1 MNQNF
6 IVSSEYEEEISQDAS
21 KTSNNLDSKR
31 TISNGSNCKE
41 LDLLIQGEEYSLVNE
56 NVIRILYPLLSNSK
70 NCYDKKTNSFIL
82 PNKFKKE
89 DFENFLYYIDY
100 LNSENP
106 EEPSKGNDIDFIY
119 LKRVIDISLFFNA
132 VDIIDLIIKKE
143 IQPRIN
149 KDSALSIIKCFYE
162 MKSIDKVK
170 KIFNEVINQCIV
182 CTAKNIIYI
191 INNKN
196 EEISNVSRNIIE
208 EIVQL
213 YFTSFN
219 SNKNEDTEDVLSL
232 LMTTRGINK
241 DIFELLENERKGALI
256 NFDIN
261 KNNQQKK
268 TNPTK
273 IWKIDMTEEFYQE
286 EELMFD
292 NLKLKLISYY
302 DRDNDIFK
310 LAFQLVDTRSN
321 LIRENTEENDED
333 CEESENKSIVTEK
346 HFDEEKK
353 EENNFFISILSLME
367 IPEIHYKTKTNF
379 NCIYSNMNS
388 KVLIFQIE
396 KFSNQFISS
405 TDNDNALKFTLKI
418 YLSRI
423 YVFSA
428 ILDHITR
435 NFYQYKSLS
444 SINKLPKIVLSLILK
459 NQSLNCQ
466 NQKDLLLA
474 ISNWLSNKGN
484 SQVFSAI
491 DLFKTINWRLINNE
505 TLIDFFMYSHQLFAY
520 SKEFKSIIFTEFQ
533 RRFQCDYLSNTMNV
547 SNTTLQPSLLSS
559 NTFSELSVLDN
570 NNNAQPQPEFTTF
583 FLNKILLNC
592 AKSSMSFS
600 SYIETENDQ
609 EKEKM
614 KNYTSPN
621 ENNNFFRNKNRIQ
634 NKSNSMILQSHN
646 QINTGM
652 YDNSNPLSPS
662 SYLVKKEKSE
672 DKIYQKAIISNNYQT
687 NVTYKSHNSSALSS
701 QANISNSNN
710 VLHKKYIDKNILNKL
725 LSNTRSTT
733 PDFLLKSKQSA
744 KKSSRLPS
752 RGHSKSIE
760 SKNQCSTMRPDYLSN
775 TRKANSL
782 YPKYINGVSQ
792 SGFNSHLIMGKT
804 TKCVKNSKEF
814 YVPINKNANSVYY
827 TNISARNELIKTE
840 SSLTQTKKSMNQENV
855 KKAISG
861 HGRSRSNH

>member
-21 KTSNNLDSKR
+21 KVSNNPDSKR
-31 TISNGSNCKE
+31 TISTGSNCKE

-70 NCYDKKTNSFIL
+70 NCYDKKTKYFIL
-82 PNKFKKE
+82 PKSFKKE

-106 EEPSKGNDIDFIY
+106 EEPSKGNEIDFIY

-149 KDSALSIIKCFYE
+149 KDTSIRIIKCFYE

-170 KIFNEVINQCIV
+170 KIFNEVINQCIL
-182 CTAKNIIYI
+182 CTAQNIIYI

-196 EEISNVSRNIIE
+196 EDISNMSKVIIE
-208 EIVQL
+208 EVIQL

-219 SNKNEDTEDVLSL
+219 SNNNEDTEQVLDL
-232 LMTTRGINK
+232 LMTARGIKK

-273 IWKIDMTEEFYQE
+273 IWKIDMTEEPYQE
-286 EELMFD
+286 EDIMFE

-302 DRDNDIFK
+302 DRDNDVLK
-310 LAFQLVDTRSN
+310 LAFQLIESRSN
-321 LIRENTEENDED
+321 LVRENTEENDD
-333 CEESENKSIVTEK
+333 DYEESENKSIVTEK

-353 EENNFFISILSLME
+353 ENNFFISILSLME

-388 KVLIFQIE
+388 KVLIFQVE
-396 KFSNQFISS
+396 KFSNSFS
-405 TDNDNALKFTLKI
+405 NALKFTLKI
-418 YLSRI
+418 FLSRI

-484 SQVFSAI
+484 TQILSAI
-491 DLFKTINWRLINNE
+491 DLYRTINWRQINNE

-520 SKEFKSIIFTEFQ
+520 SKEFKNLIFSEFQ
-533 RRFQCDYLSNTMNV
+533 RRCQSDYLSNTMNV
-547 SNTTLQPSLLSS
+547 SNSTLQPSLLSS
-559 NTFSELSVLDN
+559 NTFTELSVLDN
-570 NNNAQPQPEFTTF
+570 NAQSQPEFTTF

-592 AKSSMSFS
+592 AKSAMSFS

-609 EKEKM
+609 EKEKL

-621 ENNNFFRNKNRIQ
+621 ENTNVFTNKNRIQ
-634 NKSNSMILQSHN
+634 NKSNSMVLRSHN
-646 QINTGM
+646 QISTGL

-662 SYLVKKEKSE
+662 SYLVKKEK
-672 DKIYQKAIISNNYQT
+672 ANISNNYQT

-710 VLHKKYIDKNILNKL
+710 ILHKKYIDKSILNKL

-733 PDFLLKSKQSA
+733 PDYLIKSKQSA

-752 RGHSKSIE
+752 RGHSQSIE

-775 TRKANSL
+775 ARKVNSL
-782 YPKYINGVSQ
+782 YPKYINGVTQ
-792 SGFNSHLIMGKT
+792 SGFNPHLIMGKT
-804 TKCVKNSKEF
+804 TKGIKNSKDF

-840 SSLTQTKKSMNQENV
+840 SSLTQTKKGMNQE
-855 KKAISG
+855 KKVISS